1 MLLDQNTFK
10 TPNVLVNGTFNIIHA
25 GHIELFKYASSLGNL
40 IVAVN
45 DDPYVFKKYGSKAIT
60 LKNRISVI
68 KSIKY
73 VSYITCFEEED
84 CCSLLYKIRPDFYIK
99 GPDYL
104 DVDIAE
110 KNICNNLNI
119 KYIVMKDTKIV
130 STSNII

>member
-10 TPNVLVNGTFNIIHA
+10 TPNILVNGTFNIIHA

-45 DDPYVFKKYGSKAIT
+45 DDPYVLKKYGSKAIT

-68 KSIKY
+68 ESIKY
-73 VSYITCFEEED
+73 VSHIISFEEED
-84 CCSLLYKIRPDFYIK
+84 CCSLLCKIRPDFYIK

-104 DVDIAE
+104 NVDIPE
-110 KNICNNLNI
+110 KNICSNLNI
-119 KYIVMKDTKIV
+119 KYIVMEDIKIL
-130 STSNII
+130 STSDII